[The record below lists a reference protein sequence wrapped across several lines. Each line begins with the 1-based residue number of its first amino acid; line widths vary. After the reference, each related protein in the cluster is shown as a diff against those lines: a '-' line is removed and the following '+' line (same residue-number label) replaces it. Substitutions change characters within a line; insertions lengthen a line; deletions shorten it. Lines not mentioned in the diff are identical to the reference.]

1 MSSGEDELLFQSAG
15 QVINTMD
22 SFVSKALLDF
32 FIAFGVVFGGS
43 MLAGIGSVF
52 VLAPPAYMM
61 IDTASRLKIWA
72 LAAAVGGTI
81 DPMRV
86 IESNMIEGQL
96 SPVAQQIGFIIC
108 AFLGAHMGTELVKW
122 LCKGAV

>member
-1 MSSGEDELLFQSAG
+1 
-15 QVINTMD
+15 MD
-22 SFVSKALLDF
+22 TFFSKAILDF
-32 FIAFGVVFGGS
+32 CIAFGVVFGGS

-52 VLAPPAYMM
+52 VFAPPAAMM

-72 LAAAVGGTI
+72 LVAAVGGTI

-86 IESNMIEGQL
+86 IESNMIEGHF
-96 SPVAQQIGFIIC
+96 SPVAQQIGFMIC
-108 AFLGAHMGTELVKW
+108 AFLGAHMGTELIRW